1 LNFVEFYFGS
11 FLVNSKCLNYTLLLS
26 FFRSTYMAIFTFL
39 KGFRTGLFI
48 AFLHIMKYLKLLP
61 VLLFLWSPLS
71 GQNAEQ
77 IRLKDLQK
85 VLTTSTDRIQ
95 VFNFWATWCAPC
107 VKEIPLFEK
116 LNQENNSVDVTL
128 VSMDFDLD
136 PNPDKVNRFVVRK
149 NIQSKVVILTETD
162 PNSWIDKIDK
172 EWTGVLPATLII
184 NTKSGKRKLV
194 QKELHEGDLEK
205 LIEEVKH

>member
-1 LNFVEFYFGS
+1 MRYLMLF
-11 FLVNSKCLNYTLLLS
+11 TLLFCL
-26 FFRSTYMAIFTFL
+26 MAPSL
-39 KGFRTGLFI
+39 AQK
-48 AFLHIMKYLKLLP
+48 
-61 VLLFLWSPLS
+61 
-71 GQNAEQ
+71 AEQ
-77 IRLKDLQK
+77 IKLKDLQ
-85 VLTTSTDRIQ
+85 LAINTSSEHIQ

-116 LNQENNSVDVTL
+116 LNQENKTVEITL

-136 PNPDKVNRFVVRK
+136 PNPDKVNRFVARK
-149 NIQSKVVILTETD
+149 NIQSKVVILAESD

-172 EWTGVLPATLII
+172 NWSGALPTTLIV

-205 LIEEVKH
+205 LIAEVNN